1 MTKTSVMLTLVLI
14 AMLSTTGCEVQ
25 RTAAQADLVRAETEQ
40 TEIDSLQ
47 DAQQTLAEL
56 LALSMT
62 QTEIARS
69 EAVQER
75 DRAIR
80 DQQEIITQLLK
91 MQRAKEQRQTAAIVV
106 VALVLLLGSLAA
118 GVFLLMRRQQ
128 EEQRQ
133 LQLMMLRF
141 LALHQYPNEPGTSI
155 QTVRQ
160 AEVLEPCDFA

>member
-1 MTKTSVMLTLVLI
+1 MTKTRVMLTLLLI
-14 AMLSTTGCEVQ
+14 TILSTGCEAQ

-56 LALSMT
+56 LLLSMT

-75 DRAIR
+75 DRAIH

-106 VALVLLLGSLAA
+106 VALILLLGSLAA
-118 GVFLLMRRQQ
+118 AVFLLMRRQQ
-128 EEQRQ
+128 EKQRQ

-141 LALHQYPNEPGTSI
+141 LALHQGPNDPGMSI
-155 QTVRQ
+155 QLVGQ
-160 AEVLEPCDFA
+160 AEVLEPCDFV